1 MRFFYFY
8 RMQNNKIIIQEYY
21 SPFGELLI
29 GSLNNQICLC
39 DWKHRKM
46 RQVIDEKLKKYFNAS
61 YIFEESEIVN
71 EAIFQLTEYFQKKL
85 HHFNLPLLFAG
96 TQFQQNVW
104 QQLLKIDYGKTIS
117 YLMLAQRI
125 NNVSAIR
132 AVASANGANAI
143 SIIVPCHRVIGSNNE
158 LVGYAGGVDV
168 KRKLLLLENSQQTTL
183 NFTIQ

>member
-1 MRFFYFY
+1 MFF
-8 RMQNNKIIIQEYY
+8 
-21 SPFGELLI
+21 
-29 GSLNNQICLC
+29 
-39 DWKHRKM
+39 
-46 RQVIDEKLKKYFNAS
+46 
-61 YIFEESEIVN
+61 
-71 EAIFQLTEYFQKKL
+71 YFQKKS